1 MNKRTVLI
9 LGDILAIAII
19 TIIGFATHGETELSL
34 LPRMLTT
41 FVPLVIAWFLVAP
54 WLGLFAPMITDNP
67 KMLWRTPLALVF
79 AGPLAALLRALLLNS
94 VVIPI
99 FGVVLSGS
107 AALGMLVWRL
117 LYYFLFQKR

>member
-9 LGDILAIAII
+9 LGDIFAIAVI
-19 TIIGFATHGETELSL
+19 TVIGFATHGEAEISL
-34 LPRMLTT
+34 VPRMLTT
-41 FVPLVIAWFLVAP
+41 FIPLTVSWFLIAP
-54 WLGLFAPMITDNP
+54 WLGLFVPGITGSL
-67 KMLWRTPLALVF
+67 KMLWRVPLAVIF

-94 VVIPI
+94 VVIPV

-107 AALGMLVWRL
+107 AALGMLVWRV